1 MIAGYVIIHY
11 SSFISRKTTMDKTT
25 LNTFLVDAKNAQSFW
40 ALQEKSGEDWVVLDS
55 INFENT
61 EVMPLWS
68 SEELAQKHCI
78 DEWQQYVP
86 TKITLSDWLEFWLE
100 DLNEDG
106 VIVGINWQEES
117 TKPDENEYLELDLA
131 EFSQSLAEIET
142 L

>member
-1 MIAGYVIIHY
+1 
-11 SSFISRKTTMDKTT
+11 MDSTV
-25 LNTFLVDAKNAQSFW
+25 LNTFLSDVKDTQSFW

-68 SEELAQKHCI
+68 NEALAKKHCI
-78 DEWQQYVP
+78 DEWQEYVP
-86 TKITLSDWLEFWLE
+86 TKITLRDWLEFWLE
-100 DLNEDG
+100 DLSEDN

-117 TKPDENEYLELDLA
+117 TSAVENEYLELDLA

>member
-1 MIAGYVIIHY
+1 
-11 SSFISRKTTMDKTT
+11 MDSTI
-25 LNTFLVDAKNAQSFW
+25 LSTFLADVKSTQSFW

-55 INFENT
+55 INFEDT

-68 SEELAQKHCI
+68 TQELAQKHCV

-100 DLNEDG
+100 DLGEDG
-106 VIVGINWQEES
+106 VIIGINWQAES
-117 TKPDENEYLELDLA
+117 NETVENEYVELDLA
-131 EFSQSLAEIET
+131 EFSQSLAEIEM

>member
-1 MIAGYVIIHY
+1 MIAGYVIIQY

-117 TKPDENEYLELDLA
+117 TKAEENEYLELDLA

>member
-1 MIAGYVIIHY
+1 MN
-11 SSFISRKTTMDKTT
+11 SST
-25 LNTFLVDAKNAQSFW
+25 LNTFLADVKSTQSFW

-68 SEELAQKHCI
+68 SEKLAKQHCI

-86 TKITLSDWLEFWLE
+86 TKITLSEWLEFWLE
-100 DLNEDG
+100 DLSEDG
-106 VIVGINWQEES
+106 VIIGVNWLEES
-117 TKPDENEYLELDLA
+117 SNTSEANNEKEQENDYLELDLA
-131 EFSQSLAEIET
+131 EFSQALAEIET